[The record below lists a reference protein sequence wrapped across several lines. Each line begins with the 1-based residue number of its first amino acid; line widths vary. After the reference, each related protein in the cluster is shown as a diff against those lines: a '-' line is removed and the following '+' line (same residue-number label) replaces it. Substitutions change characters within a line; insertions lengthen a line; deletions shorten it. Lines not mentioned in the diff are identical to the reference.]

1 MDSFSLHWC
10 KNSQPK
16 KERVRDFSERSTEM
30 AILDFI
36 ENILKKGTIQ
46 LNFIDQIINKV
57 FESLNHNVFLSK
69 LWQHG
74 IRGIAYTWL

>member
-1 MDSFSLHWC
+1 
-10 KNSQPK
+10 
-16 KERVRDFSERSTEM
+16 M

-36 ENILKKGTIQ
+36 ENILKKGTIL
-46 LNFIDQIINKV
+46 LNFTDLNKV
-57 FESLNHNVFLSK
+57 FESVNHNVFLSK